1 MHGPT
6 CILFIFWANL
16 TPFSLQRD
24 AALVPVAYLATEDVM
39 SGVRQVRWGAA
50 LTLASRHDAIVF

>member
-1 MHGPT
+1 M
-6 CILFIFWANL
+6 LFIFWANL

-39 SGVRQVRWGAA
+39 SGVRQVRWAAA
-50 LTLASRHDAIVF
+50 LTLASRHDAIVL